1 MDFVVHTNVTPL
13 PTIHVVSDSVG
24 LTAQSLAR
32 AAAAQFGVTNPCIEV
47 LPKVR
52 KFDEVKRFLEDHM
65 QLHRELKGS
74 PRILVCYTIVDKE
87 LRTRLAEFAASEPD
101 IIAIDLMTQV
111 IDAISDLSG
120 LEPSSKPG
128 GLHVADQHYFR
139 RIEAIEFTIAHDD
152 GRNPQDLTQ
161 ADIVLLGVSRSSKTP
176 TSV

>member
-1 MDFVVHTNVTPL
+1 MDFVVHTNLTPL

-120 LEPSSKPG
+120 LEPS
-128 GLHVADQHYFR
+128 
-139 RIEAIEFTIAHDD
+139 
-152 GRNPQDLTQ
+152 
-161 ADIVLLGVSRSSKTP
+161 
-176 TSV
+176 